1 MQISVAKGGITTDKV
16 APGANGTFL
25 ITNDKGEVKWVSA
38 TDESI
43 KEILTL
49 NQAIT
54 LLQDNKNGTLTYFNE
69 ACFDKDGKFIE
80 GSLGSTFDSNTLRI
94 VATAE
99 GKYQFYDGRSKDTP
113 VETIDVA
120 GTVVENINEI
130 LKENTVVNEI
140 YEKIAAE
147 GKEATGIGAIAIV
160 GGEHAVLNPMQIS
173 ITNKGITPSKLQ
185 PGTDNYLMITKNG
198 EAQWVAASDDII
210 KEVVDSNETVTV
222 LKVNQA
228 EGTFVYYNED
238 AFLEDGSLDET
249 KGIPFDANTLRIKE
263 KEGPKGKGIYDFYD
277 GKTSLAKPLMTIS
290 TRANAIVFE
299 NKSNAIPGENVQDVI
314 DNIIKKIEVAQ
325 GKPAALKGNGI
336 LVNGLQEVGDAVLKE
351 MTLTIADEA
360 VETSKIKNEAVT
372 SHKLKNAAV
381 TEEKIKPGQNS
392 QILVTK
398 AGKATWVPA
407 SDDIIKEVVTAQEKV
422 TILKDGGNGTFTYYN
437 ENAVDKDGNIIGA
450 GVTFN
455 ANTLEI
461 VKNAEGKYEFYDGT
475 SKTDPI
481 GVIDVEASV
490 IENITE
496 ILLSA
501 EVKKEIYES
510 VAAQGKAITSN
521 DGSLKIPANNKAGL
535 EALNIEIANEGVT
548 EAKIKPGTDKYLL
561 ATKEGRVEWVPASD
575 DIIKEIVTTQEK
587 VTILKDEGNGT
598 LTYYNENAVDKDG
611 NIIGGGVIFDSNT
624 LRIESTADGKYEFY
638 DGRSKNT
645 PVATIDV
652 AGTVV
657 ENINEILKENTV
669 VNEIYEKIAA
679 EGKAVTSPDQSITVG
694 GDGDKAVLNKLEL
707 SITNKGVT
715 PAKIQPGTK
724 GQLLVTNKNGEVAWM
739 STSDADIKEI
749 LSLNQAV
756 TELIDHKDGT
766 FTYFNEADY
775 DANGNRKPTATGT
788 KFSANTL
795 EVKEVKDVQGKGTG
809 VYEFYDGTKVTT
821 SLPIATIDVAGTV
834 IENITEILNT
844 QEVKNEILEQVAA
857 NGQKMSS
864 SDSSIA
870 ITGGDKAALKAVTIN
885 IQTDGVKTD
894 HIQDQAVTVAK
905 INTKDAAKGD
915 VLTVDSK
922 GKASFQK
929 PTESVRPAMQG
940 DLEGDG
946 VIKLVDENGN
956 EAGAGENVLFGNA
969 QKKVILSVNE
979 GGIAAGHLG
988 MGAVTTAKI
997 KDQSVTADKL
1007 VADGDTEKGFVA
1019 TVNADGSV
1027 SYQALTPG
1035 AITSKGSIIA
1045 TNGITASDNGTGKV
1059 LADVTLG
1066 LADGKVSPAKLT
1078 PSTTDKYLL
1087 ATKDGKAQWVPA
1099 TDAII
1104 DDAVKENETI
1114 TILQDLGNG
1123 KFVYK
1128 NEADIKN
1135 GTAGVTFDANTLTI
1149 NEKLDTNGKGT
1160 GVFEFFDGTSDTVP
1174 IATIDVAGTVI
1185 ENINEI
1191 LKDNTVVNEIYEKI
1205 AADGKAIT
1213 STDGS
1218 LAIPANNKAGL
1229 EGLNMG
1235 IAPSGVKTTHI
1246 DDKQVTAAKLV
1257 ADGTLAGH
1265 VATVNTDG
1273 TVSYKSLTS
1282 TEVATNAASL
1292 KTDGIIQVGG
1302 ASEQAGTLFKE
1313 ATLSIVN
1320 KGITTAK
1327 LADGAVTNDQIAVGA
1342 VTVDKISAENEPPK
1356 RVMVIDE
1363 NGVVKWGELDD
1374 IVTDAAGNLT
1384 SSDNIIAIK
1393 GTSGPVNE
1401 YGQNALF
1408 KDVVLSIN
1416 DNSITNQK
1424 IKDQTIEIGKLSNIG
1439 SQPGM
1444 VMVTD
1449 ANGGFTYVDRE
1460 SIVQAAEDLTLGA
1473 GLEFTTGNG
1482 QSAVLADT
1490 GIKIKDKGITTTQ
1503 LADGAV
1509 KIEQM
1514 SSTIG
1519 AVNAAENSV
1528 LTAKGDGTV
1537 EYKKLNSTAFEGTEA
1552 NLLSDGSLSIPLGN
1566 KAVLKE
1572 TTIGIL
1578 EGGVVTKHIAPN
1590 AVTTAQIANESVTVE
1605 KIKAGS
1611 AKQLLITNE
1620 NGEAEWVDASDSII
1634 NEIVVANER
1643 ITLLTD
1649 LGNGKFT
1656 YYNEE
1661 DVDEHGN
1668 VKPGAAGIT
1677 FDANTLTITEIKDG
1691 NGKGTGVF
1699 EFHDK
1704 SDKGLIGT
1712 INVAESVINSITE
1725 ILNDNSVQNDI
1736 YESVVANGKAVTT
1749 DTAIKVTGG
1758 DKAVLTPMNIS
1769 LNDGGVT
1776 TKKITSELEGVNA
1789 LDGTVLTADGQGN
1802 VLFKKLDEVAATQGK
1817 AITSTSLT
1825 IPTNKAALQ
1834 GLNIEV
1840 AKGGIKKDHI
1850 AANAVT
1856 EDKIGT
1862 TKGAGLVLTSNA
1874 NGGAEFKTLG
1884 QVIGTSGK
1892 PMLGNDGIAVV
1903 GGDNAALADVTISIE
1918 NEGVTEA
1925 KLANSAVSTDKIQ
1938 DQTITA
1944 AKIIGEKG
1952 RQVLATDESGTVKWM
1967 DAGDSVL
1974 SVIVNA
1980 NESLTVLRDDKN
1992 GKFTYFNEKEVDN
2005 QGNIKQ
2011 GAQGTTFDANTLK
2024 IIKNA
2029 EGKYEFFDKSQDTP
2043 IATIDVEA
2051 SVIENITEIL
2061 KETTV
2066 TEQIFESVAAQGKAV
2081 TAEDSSIKVT
2091 NGDTAVLNAMKLS
2104 VANEGITTAKMKPG
2118 AIGQLLV
2125 TNKEGK
2131 VEWVDATDEVL
2142 EEVVAKQET
2151 VTLLRDNDNGT
2162 FTYFNE
2168 KAIDKNGNIIDENDG
2183 VLFDANTLEIRV
2195 NAEGAYE
2202 FYDKKN
2208 EKPIGVID
2216 VKGKVVENIT
2226 EILNEN
2232 TVTEQIYE
2240 SIAANGKQVLTDDSI
2255 EVINGDQAVLNEMT
2269 IGLKNGGVT
2278 KDKVAKGAIT
2288 EDKLFAGIDKA
2299 SYVPVVQADGTVKYQ
2314 PMAAVVTGEMLTVD
2328 NSLTASGNTSKA
2340 LLQALEL
2347 KVSESGIGTTH
2358 IQDLA
2363 VTADKIRSGVGTQKG
2378 AVLTADGS
2386 GKAAFQTT
2394 TETVSPVMKGDLEG
2408 DESIAVAGG
2417 ENVLF
2422 GDETKKTSLSIKK
2435 GGIKGI
2441 HIAGNTVTGINIA
2454 ENTITANKLT
2464 AGAGEQYRVAVADKD
2479 GKVSYQTIAAD
2490 TMIKSAG
2497 TINVTDGVSVVNGA
2511 AAVLRDVTLGLKD
2524 NSILASKLDAAGA
2537 PVGAVATVGANGK
2550 TVSYQTIQANQ
2561 LGSKGDI
2568 TTDNVIVASD
2578 SGKGKVLET
2587 VKLSI
2592 KDKGINTAQ
2601 LADGAV
2607 KNAIL
2612 AEGSVTVEKISAA
2625 GVNAAS
2631 VLVTKADGT
2640 VEWGELGDIVTD
2652 TAGNLTTDNIIKMST
2667 DGQNTL
2673 LKDVH
2678 LSVENNSITKDKLS
2692 SKENG
2697 VPAGKDKILV
2707 SNDAG
2712 GFDLVDQT
2720 AVQVGGKDL
2729 ALGSALQFTKGD
2741 GLNAVLVETTI
2752 DVAAGGVDNTKL
2764 KDGAVTVEKMSSGA
2778 ALANTVLTS
2787 KGDGKVSFEALS
2799 ETAFNGKG
2807 ANLLTDSSIK
2817 VTANNQALLKEAH
2830 ISLAEGGVETKHL
2843 KDQAVTVDKINA
2855 ETAAKGTVLMAGEDG
2870 VARFQPIEQLAETQG
2885 KAIASVDGTLN
2896 IPTNKAGLERLE
2908 IGIASGG
2915 VKNAHIADQQVT
2927 VNKIGAP
2934 DTTDGYVL
2942 TADGQGGTEFRSI
2955 QESVLEV
2962 GKELVAGTGI
2972 VISGGGA
2979 AHALLD
2985 DAIVGIKHGG
2995 VSELELADS
3004 AVTTIKI
3011 ANKNVTVAKLASK
3024 DDKGITP
3031 SGQVLT
3037 ADGKGGVIF
3046 KEVATQSVTKG
3057 ELKGST
3063 VVSVSDG
3070 KDAVLKEV
3078 TLDIN
3083 AGSINTAHLADN
3095 AVNSEKLVAKSILEK
3110 HFADGSVSSRALATG
3125 AVKDKEIADNAVLI
3139 SKIKDLAITTE
3150 KIANDAVDFKQLKA
3164 GSVRGTVIQDKA
3176 VTVAKI
3182 AAGTATTGHVL
3193 TVESGG
3199 TVAFKAPTGSS
3210 VAKKN
3215 ITKSSTIEA
3224 TKGAT
3229 GSVME
3234 EVQLG
3239 IVSGSITGNHI
3250 MYNTVEYKNMASNAI
3265 DNAQLRAGAVYGRA
3279 VSDQGISAEKI
3290 DSNNA
3295 EEGFVLTADGN
3306 GGATFEKAKGGG
3318 AGFFY
3323 APSFVVDVTLDTKG
3337 NTVNVYNMYNMYS
3350 NQYSNPISSR
3360 AGAKLNVYPASDLD
3374 FFVVYYDK
3382 AVFENVSI
3390 SATGVLKYDVKR
3402 NAEVTEATYFN
3413 VVMQLQ

>member
-1 MQISVAKGGITTDKV
+1 MYWKGKEWLRLLNNQDAIDNLDNFPKNEIMRKEGDQLVLRDTRGHAVNTPILDLNIVTTITEIENGKYEYTNELGHKKIIDVTGSVIENITEILLNEEVTKEIYEKIAAQGKPATAKDTSIQIDNGGQAVLNPMQIAVAKGGITPDKV
-16 APGANGTFL
+16 APGTNGTFL

-80 GSLGSTFDSNTLRI
+80 GSEGSTFDSNTLRI
-94 VATAE
+94 VATAD
-99 GKYQFYDGRSKDTP
+99 GKYQFYDGRSKDIP

-130 LKENTVVNEI
+130 LKDNTVVNEI

-185 PGTDNYLMITKNG
+185 PGTDNYLMVTKNG

-238 AFLEDGSLDET
+238 AFLADGSLDET

-263 KEGPKGKGIYDFYD
+263 KDGPKGKGIYDFYD

-437 ENAVDKDGNIIGA
+437 ENAVDKDGKIIGA

-611 NIIGGGVIFDSNT
+611 NIIGGGVTFDSNT
-624 LRIESTADGKYEFY
+624 LRIESTADGKFEFY
-638 DGRSKNT
+638 DGRSKDI

-724 GQLLVTNKNGEVAWM
+724 AGQLLVTNVNG
-739 STSDADIKEI
+739 DAQWLDATDDVIKD
-749 LSLNQAV
+749 LLKVNQAV
-756 TELIDHKDGT
+756 TELINDGDGT
-766 FTYFNEADY
+766 FTYFNEDDY
-775 DANGNRKPTATGT
+775 DADGNRKPTATGT

-795 EVKEVKDVQGKGTG
+795 EVKEVKDAQGKGTG
-809 VYEFYDGTKVTT
+809 VFEFYDGTKVTT

-844 QEVKNEILEQVAA
+844 EEVKNEILEQVAA

-864 SDSSIA
+864 SDDSIA

-885 IQTDGVKTD
+885 IQADGVKTI
-894 HIQDQAVTVAK
+894 HIKDQTVTVAK
-905 INTKDAAKGD
+905 INSEDATKGD
-915 VLTVDSK
+915 VLTADSN

-969 QKKVILSVNE
+969 KKKVILSVNE
-979 GGIAAGHLG
+979 GGIATGHLG
-988 MGAVTTAKI
+988 LGAVTTAKI

-1035 AITSKGSIIA
+1035 AITSKGNIIA

-1066 LADGKVSPAKLT
+1066 LADGKVSPTKLT

-1123 KFVYK
+1123 QFVYK

-1149 NEKLDTNGKGT
+1149 NEKLDTNGKET

-1191 LKDNTVVNEIYEKI
+1191 LKEDTVVKEIYEKI

-1265 VATVNTDG
+1265 VATVNADG

-1302 ASEQAGTLFKE
+1302 AIEQAGTLFKE

-1327 LADGAVTNDQIAVGA
+1327 LADGAVTNDQIGAGA
-1342 VTVDKISAENEPPK
+1342 VTVDKISAANEPPK

-1424 IKDQTIEIGKLSNIG
+1424 IKDQTIEIGKLSSAG
-1439 SQPGM
+1439 SVQGKAM
-1444 VMVTD
+1444 VMVTNG
-1449 ANGGFTYVDRE
+1449 NGGFDYVDKQT
-1460 SIVQAAEDLTLGA
+1460 IVQAGKDLKLGT
-1473 GLEFTTGNG
+1473 GLEFTEGNG
-1482 QSAVLADT
+1482 ISAVLIDT
-1490 GIKIKDKGITTTQ
+1490 KIGIEDGGISTAK
-1503 LADGAV
+1503 LADGAITIA
-1509 KIEQM
+1509 KM

-1519 AVNAAENSV
+1519 AVNATENSV

-1572 TTIGIL
+1572 TKIGITK
-1578 EGGVVTKHIAPN
+1578 GGVLTEHIAPN
-1590 AVTTAQIANESVTVE
+1590 
-1605 KIKAGS
+1605 
-1611 AKQLLITNE
+1611 
-1620 NGEAEWVDASDSII
+1620 
-1634 NEIVVANER
+1634 
-1643 ITLLTD
+1643 
-1649 LGNGKFT
+1649 
-1656 YYNEE
+1656 
-1661 DVDEHGN
+1661 
-1668 VKPGAAGIT
+1668 
-1677 FDANTLTITEIKDG
+1677 
-1691 NGKGTGVF
+1691 
-1699 EFHDK
+1699 
-1704 SDKGLIGT
+1704 
-1712 INVAESVINSITE
+1712 
-1725 ILNDNSVQNDI
+1725 
-1736 YESVVANGKAVTT
+1736 AVTT

-1758 DKAVLTPMNIS
+1758 EKAVLTPMNIS

-1817 AITSTSLT
+1817 AITSKSLT

-1834 GLNIEV
+1834 ELNIEV

-1874 NGGAEFKTLG
+1874 IGGAEFKTLG

-1892 PMLGNDGIAVV
+1892 PMLGNEGIAVV
-1903 GGDNAALADVTISIE
+1903 GGENAALADVTISIE
-1918 NEGVTEA
+1918 DKGVTEA
-1925 KLANSAVSTDKIQ
+1925 KLANNAVSTDKIQ
-1938 DQTITA
+1938 NQAITA

-1967 DAGDSVL
+1967 DADESVL
-1974 SVIVNA
+1974 SVIVDA
-1980 NESLTVLRDDKN
+1980 NESLTVLRDNKN
-1992 GKFTYFNEKEVDN
+1992 GKFTYFNEKEVDKL
-2005 QGNIKQ
+2005 GNIKQ
-2011 GAQGTTFDANTLK
+2011 GAEGTTFDANTLR
-2024 IIKNA
+2024 IVMNA
-2029 EGKYEFFDKSQDTP
+2029 EGKYEFFDKSQDAP
-2043 IATIDVEA
+2043 IATIDV
-2051 SVIENITEIL
+2051 SSNVIENITEIL
-2061 KETTV
+2061 NENTV
-2066 TEQIFESVAAQGKAV
+2066 KEQIFESVAAQGKAV
-2081 TAEDSSIKVT
+2081 TAEDSSIKIT
-2091 NGDTAVLNAMKLS
+2091 DGDKAVLNAMKLS

-2142 EEVVAKQET
+2142 EEVIAKQET
-2151 VTLLRDNDNGT
+2151 VTLLRDNNNGT

-2168 KAIDKNGNIIDENDG
+2168 KAIDKTGNVIDENDG

-2240 SIAANGKQVLTDDSI
+2240 SIAANGKKVLTDDSI
-2255 EVINGDQAVLNEMT
+2255 EVINGSQAVLNEMT

-2328 NSLTASGNTSKA
+2328 NSLTASGDTSKA

-2347 KVSESGIGTTH
+2347 KVSDSGIGTTH

-2363 VTADKIRSGVGTQKG
+2363 VTANKISSGAATQKG
-2378 AVLTADGS
+2378 AVLTADGA
-2386 GKAAFQTT
+2386 GKAAFQTA
-2394 TETVSPVMKGDLEG
+2394 TETVTPVMQGDLEG
-2408 DESIAVAGG
+2408 DESIAVVGG
-2417 ENVLF
+2417 QNVLF
-2422 GDETKKTSLSIKK
+2422 GDETKKTTLSIKK
-2435 GGIKGI
+2435 GGIKGT
-2441 HIAGNTVTGINIA
+2441 HIAGGTVTGSNIA

-2550 TVSYQTIQANQ
+2550 TVSYQPIQANQ

-2612 AEGSVTVEKISAA
+2612 ADGSVTVEKISAA

-2667 DGQNTL
+2667 NGQNTL

-2678 LSVENNSITKDKLS
+2678 LSVENNSITRDKLS

-2729 ALGSALQFTKGD
+2729 VLGSGLQFTKGN
-2741 GLNAVLVETTI
+2741 GLNTVLVETTI
-2752 DVAAGGVDNTKL
+2752 DVAAGGIDNTKL

-2778 ALANTVLTS
+2778 AVANTVLTS

-2807 ANLLTDSSIK
+2807 ANLLTDSSIT
-2817 VTANNQALLKEAH
+2817 VAANNQALLKEAH
-2830 ISLAEGGVETKHL
+2830 ISIAEEGVETKHL

-2896 IPTNKAGLERLE
+2896 IPANKAGLERLE

-2942 TADGQGGTEFRSI
+2942 TADGQGGAEFRSI

-2962 GKELVAGTGI
+2962 GKELKGGTGI

-2985 DAIVGIKHGG
+2985 EAIVGIKHGG

-3057 ELKGST
+3057 ELKGSA

-3070 KDAVLKEV
+3070 KDALLKDV

-3083 AGSINTAHLADN
+3083 AKSINAGHMADRT
-3095 AVNSEKLVAKSILEK
+3095 I
-3110 HFADGSVSSRALATG
+3110 TY
-3125 AVKDKEIADNAVLI
+3125 
-3139 SKIKDLAITTE
+3139 SKIKEGTIGNVELAPGAVRTE
-3150 KIANDAVDFKQLKA
+3150 KILDSNVTTAKIANNNITTVKIADKAVTKEKIDNDAVDFDQLKA

-3176 VTVAKI
+3176 VTTAKI
-3182 AAGTATTGHVL
+3182 AAGTATVGHVL

-3199 TVAFKAPTGSS
+3199 TVAFKAPTGST
-3210 VAKKN
+3210 
-3215 ITKSSTIEA
+3215 ITKANLE
-3224 TKGAT
+3224 
-3229 GSVME
+3229 GSGPITVVGGTNAVLNKVTLDIKNE
-3234 EVQLG
+3234 G
-3239 IVSGSITGNHI
+3239 IDTQHI
-3250 MYNTVEYKNMASNAI
+3250 KRNAVNTNEMA
-3265 DNAQLRAGAVYGRA
+3265 DKAVTVA
-3279 VSDQGISAEKI
+3279 KI
-3290 DSNNA
+3290 DSRNA

-3323 APSFVVDVTLDTKG
+3323 APSFVVDVTLDSRN
-3337 NTVNVYNMYNMYS
+3337 NTFNVYDIYDK
-3350 NQYSNPISSR
+3350 QYSNPISSR
-3360 AGAKLNVYPASDLD
+3360 SGAKLNVYKASELD

-3382 AVFENVSI
+3382 DVFENVSI
-3390 SATGVLKYDVKR
+3390 SATGVLKYDVKKD
-3402 NAEVTEATYFN
+3402 AEVTEATFFN